1 MNKIPDKGSNIYRIY
16 EACRG
21 HTFVK
26 ISLKD
31 VSDNI
36 IVSLNNYTCRKLFNS
51 S

>member
-1 MNKIPDKGSNIYRIY
+1 MNKVSDKGRNIYRIY

-21 HTFVK
+21 RTFFE
-26 ISLKD
+26 ILLKN

-36 IVSLNNYTCRKLFNS
+36 IVSLNNYSYRKLFNS